1 MVKWINMNSNTCIW
15 SPLILCLNV
24 WKQARLCAWIHPLL
38 FRSLKILTYSA
49 PIDQIHFHPGSYNL
63 KEITGYYNLLSEESL
78 FINWRQPFGVHLSH
92 CHLMSPPKKKSHSN
106 LSHQF
111 NSPSLCTSLHLL
123 VFLYSQTI
131 SPSPWETGSGNIT
144 MNKRGWLEICCVRY
158 NSWYLNTLHR
168 GWKLFR

>member
-1 MVKWINMNSNTCIW
+1 MSESKWGCARGFTRYYFALLKFSHWSNALP
-15 SPLILCLNV
+15 S
-24 WKQARLCAWIHPLL
+24 RLLQLKGDHRLL
-38 FRSLKILTYSA
+38 Q
-49 PIDQIHFHPGSYNL
+49 P
-63 KEITGYYNLLSEESL
+63 LSEESL
-78 FINWRQPFGVHLSH
+78 LINWKQPFGVHLSC

-106 LSHQF
+106 LSRQF